1 MENKFIGYNFGI
13 DDGPKSKLSKTGTH
27 KELIALN
34 ILEYKYRVNKSRDLS
49 RDHFA

>member
-13 DDGPKSKLSKTGTH
+13 DDGPKSKLSKFGTH
-27 KELIALN
+27 KELIVLN
-34 ILEYKYRVNKSRDLS
+34 ILEYKYCVNKSRDLS